1 VEEPVIKS
9 LVQRVKELQDGDTPI
24 TLLAVCPNSDAV
36 LEAAIDVAART
47 GAPMLFATTLN
58 QVDRDGGYTGWTP
71 KEYVARMG
79 TLAEK
84 HGCGSLLYPCLDHGG
99 PWLKDAHAQAKLG
112 LAEAMDEVKLS
123 ITDCLEAGYALLHVD
138 PTVDPG
144 LSGGE
149 PLDVRIVVKR
159 TMELMEHAE
168 AERKRLG
175 IGPVA
180 YEVGTEEVAG
190 GLANMESFESFV
202 RLLRVALEEKGLM
215 QAWPAFVVG
224 KVGTDLHTTLFDP
237 EVAKKLRAITAP
249 HGSLVKGHYTDW
261 VDNPEAYPTSG
272 MGGANVGPEFT
283 AEEAEA
289 LRALCDYEAA
299 LARSKS
305 LTPSRFFEALA
316 DAVVR
321 SGRWRKWLQPDE
333 PEVFETLGAERR
345 QWLVTSGA
353 RYVWTH
359 PQVVESRS
367 RLYEN
372 LTPVMGDPHGWVV
385 GRIAASIEKYVRAF
399 NLFGSAELLG
409 LGEAHAGRNQST

>member
-9 LVQRVKELQDGDTPI
+9 LVRRVKDLQDEDTPI

-36 LEAAIDVAART
+36 LEAAIEVAAKT
-47 GAPMLFATTLN
+47 AAPMLFATTLN
-58 QVDRDGGYTGWTP
+58 QVDRDGGYTRWTP
-71 KEYVARMG
+71 GEYVARMG
-79 TLAEK
+79 KLAEK
-84 HGCGSLLYPCLDHGG
+84 HGCDTPLYPCLDHGG
-99 PWLKDAHAQAKLG
+99 PWLKDDQATLG
-112 LAEAMDEVKLS
+112 FGETMAEVKRS
-123 ITDCLEAGYALLHVD
+123 ITACLQAGYTLLHVD
-138 PTVDPG
+138 PTVDRG
-144 LSGGE
+144 LSGDE
-149 PLDVRIVVKR
+149 PLDVRIVVER
-159 TMELMEHAE
+159 TVELMEHAE
-168 AERKRLG
+168 AERRRLG

-190 GLANMESFESFV
+190 GLANMESFEGFV
-202 RLLRVALEEKGLM
+202 RLLRAVLEERGLM
-215 QAWPAFVVG
+215 QAWPVFVVG

-237 EVAKKLRAITAP
+237 EVAKRLRAITAP

-261 VDNPEAYPTSG
+261 VDNPEAYPASG

-289 LRALCDYEAA
+289 LRMLCDYEAA
-299 LARSKS
+299 LARSRL
-305 LTPSRFFEALA
+305 LTPSRFYEALTQ
-316 DAVVR
+316 AVVG

-333 PEVFETLGAERR
+333 PEEFDKLSAERQR
-345 QWLVTSGA
+345 WLVISGA
-353 RYVWTH
+353 RYVWTQ

-385 GRIAASIEKYVRAF
+385 DRIAASIEKYVRAF

-409 LGEAHAGRNQST
+409 ARKRNT

>member
-1 VEEPVIKS
+1 
-9 LVQRVKELQDGDTPI
+9 
-24 TLLAVCPNSDAV
+24 
-36 LEAAIDVAART
+36 
-47 GAPMLFATTLN
+47 
-58 QVDRDGGYTGWTP
+58 
-71 KEYVARMG
+71 
-79 TLAEK
+79 
-84 HGCGSLLYPCLDHGG
+84 
-99 PWLKDAHAQAKLG
+99 
-112 LAEAMDEVKLS
+112 
-123 ITDCLEAGYALLHVD
+123 
-138 PTVDPG
+138 
-144 LSGGE
+144 
-149 PLDVRIVVKR
+149 
-159 TMELMEHAE
+159 
-168 AERKRLG
+168 
-175 IGPVA
+175 
-180 YEVGTEEVAG
+180 
-190 GLANMESFESFV
+190 
-202 RLLRVALEEKGLM
+202 
-215 QAWPAFVVG
+215 
-224 KVGTDLHTTLFDP
+224 
-237 EVAKKLRAITAP
+237 
-249 HGSLVKGHYTDW
+249 
-261 VDNPEAYPTSG
+261 

>member
-1 VEEPVIKS
+1 LEEPVIKS
-9 LVQRVKELQDGDTPI
+9 LVQRVKELQDEDIPI

-36 LEAAIDVAART
+36 LEAAIEVAART
-47 GAPMLFATTLN
+47 LAPMLFATTLN

-79 TLAEK
+79 KLAEK
-84 HGCGSLLYPCLDHGG
+84 HECVAPLYPCLDHGG
-99 PWLKDAHAQAKLG
+99 PWLKDAQAKLG
-112 LAEAMDEVKLS
+112 LAETMDEVKAS
-123 ITDCLEAGYALLHVD
+123 ITACLEAGYSLLHVD

-144 LSGGE
+144 ISGGE

-159 TMELMEHAE
+159 TVELMEHAE

-237 EVAKKLRAITAP
+237 EVAKKLRAITAQ

-261 VDNPEAYPTSG
+261 VDNPEVYPTSG

-289 LRALCDYEAA
+289 LWALCDYEAA
-299 LARSKS
+299 LARSKL
-305 LTPSRFFEALA
+305 LTPSRFFEALT
-316 DAVVR
+316 DAVDR
-321 SGRWRKWLQPDE
+321 SGRWRKWLQPNE
-333 PEVFETLGAERR
+333 PEEFEKLSAERR
-345 QWLVTSGA
+345 RWLVTSGA
-353 RYVWTH
+353 RYVWTQ

-385 GRIAASIEKYVRAF
+385 GRIAASVEKYVRAF

-409 LGEAHAGRNQST
+409 LSEAHAGRKQST